1 MKNWWKSF
9 KTFWRLSRLNKVDSL
24 KIAIY
29 LTFFWFTL
37 KMVPFNKFIRVYKY
51 ILRHHN
57 YTNYKISRVQEIT
70 QMIKTVSRYLVCD
83 STCLT
88 QALTAKLMLD
98 SIPNLVLTIGVSL
111 VNGFEAHAWIEKD
124 RMYIIGDI
132 PSSHFT
138 PIWHID

>member
-51 ILRHHN
+51 ILRNHN

-70 QMIKTVSRYLVCD
+70 QMIKTVSRYLVFD

-88 QALTAKLMLD
+88 QALTAKLMLG

-138 PIWHID
+138 PIWCID

>member
-37 KMVPFNKFIRVYKY
+37 KMVPFNKFIRLYNY
-51 ILRHHN
+51 ILRNHKS
-57 YTNYKISRVQEIT
+57 TNYNISRVQEIT
-70 QMIKTVSRYLVCD
+70 QTIKTVSRYLVFD

-88 QALTAKLMLD
+88 QALTAKLILR
-98 SIPNLVLTIGVSL
+98 SIPDLVLTIGVSL

-124 RMYIIGDI
+124 RMYIIGDT

-138 PIWHID
+138 PIWCIE

>member
-37 KMVPFNKFIRVYKY
+37 KMVPFNKFIRLYKY
-51 ILRHHN
+51 ILRNHKS
-57 YTNYKISRVQEIT
+57 TNYKISRVQEIT
-70 QMIKTVSRYLVCD
+70 QMIKTVSRSLVFD

-88 QALTAKLMLD
+88 QALTAKLMLR
-98 SIPNLVLTIGVSL
+98 SIPDLVLTIGVSL

-138 PIWHID
+138 PIWCIE